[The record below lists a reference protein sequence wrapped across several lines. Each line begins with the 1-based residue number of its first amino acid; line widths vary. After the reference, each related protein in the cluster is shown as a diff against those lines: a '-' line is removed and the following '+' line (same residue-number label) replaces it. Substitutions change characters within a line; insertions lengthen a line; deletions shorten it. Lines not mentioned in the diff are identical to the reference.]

1 VEGGRS
7 GTGPQD
13 LVGCVGARAYFEGTA
28 GGNGSLRF
36 AVQEIVKLSALARS
50 RVRGGAFA
58 LCLVVLLVGC
68 ATRPPRA
75 VGEMQTWEARRTQLQ
90 QRESFELK
98 GRVAVAAGQEGFN
111 ARLRW
116 VQQGER
122 SKLSLDGPLGVGGA
136 QVDLDAKSLSVR
148 NSRGETLSD
157 SAARSELTTRL
168 GFDPP
173 LHSLRYWV
181 QGVPDPGAPSSE
193 TLDDQ
198 QRLAALEQ
206 DGWKIQYSNYSPTGD
221 QLPQRLTLQKESVRV
236 RMLIDTWTP

>member
-1 VEGGRS
+1 VRLKAVNPGG
-7 GTGPQD
+7 
-13 LVGCVGARAYFEGTA
+13 L
-28 GGNGSLRF
+28 N
-36 AVQEIVKLSALARS
+36 LARF
-50 RVRGGAFA
+50 VA
-58 LCLVVLLVGC
+58 LCLAALVVGC
-68 ATRPPRA
+68 AARPQRT
-75 VGEMQTWEARRTQLQ
+75 VGTMQPWEARRAQLQ
-90 QRESFELK
+90 QCEHFELK

-116 VQQGER
+116 VQQGEH

-136 QVDLDAKSLSVR
+136 QVDLDAGELSVR
-148 NSRGETLSD
+148 NSRGETLND
-157 SAARSELTTRL
+157 SAARSELTARL

-206 DGWKIQYSNYSPTGD
+206 DGWKIQYSSYGASGG
-221 QLPQRLTLQKESVRV
+221 QLLPQRLTLQKEGVRV
-236 RMLIDTWTP
+236 RMLIDTWAP

>member
-1 VEGGRS
+1 M
-7 GTGPQD
+7 
-13 LVGCVGARAYFEGTA
+13 
-28 GGNGSLRF
+28 
-36 AVQEIVKLSALARS
+36 KLAALAIA
-50 RVRGGAFA
+50 VA
-58 LCLVVLLVGC
+58 LLLVGC
-68 ATRPPRA
+68 ATRPQRP
-75 VGEMQTWEARRTQLQ
+75 VGEMQPWEARRTELQ
-90 QRESFELK
+90 QREHFELK

-116 VQQGER
+116 VQQGDR

-136 QVDLDAKSLSVR
+136 QVDLDKEKLSVR
-148 NSRGETLSD
+148 NSRGDSLSD
-157 SAARSELTTRL
+157 SAARSELTARL

-206 DGWKIQYSNYSPTGD
+206 DGWKIQYASYGAGGAPS
-221 QLPQRLTLQKESVRV
+221 LPQRLTLQKESVRV